1 MSMSLLE
8 TLSYL
13 GATANDMTEQQIRLF
28 ELCAGQ
34 IEQRYP
40 EGDNTQRLA
49 LESALAL
56 IRGEMP
62 LDSVSA
68 SWRNS
73 KRRERQEMAR
83 LTGAIIAA
91 VNGGESELAVSVRT
105 GLNRATVRRALGK

>member
-1 MSMSLLE
+1 MSLLD

-13 GATANDMTEQQIRLF
+13 GDTATDMTEQQIRLF
-28 ELCAGQ
+28 EACAAQ

-40 EGDNTQRLA
+40 EGDTTQRLA
-49 LESALAL
+49 LEAALAL
-56 IRGEMP
+56 IRGETP
-62 LDSVSA
+62 LDAVSA
-68 SWRNS
+68 GWRTS

-91 VNGGESELAVSVRT
+91 VNGGESELAVAVRT